1 MVAGPHRTQH
11 KAIDNP
17 AVEPLQD
24 YSLDHLVIQ
33 VDLDAVPWLAA
44 LAEGAPGAGEQK
56 SSDPYEFLSEFFGGV
71 VFGLVLGPAYEM
83 SLIFTPQQGKYQAFA
98 CHVDTP
104 PDDMNLTRAAL
115 RIEDLRPVELTH
127 TEWLPL
133 PKIESPDGK

>member
-44 LAEGAPGAGEQK
+44 LAEGAPGAEDQK
-56 SSDPYEFLSEFFGGV
+56 PSDPYAFLSEFFGGV
-71 VFGLVLGPAYEM
+71 IFCLVLGPADQL
-83 SLIFTPQQGKYQAFA
+83 SPIFPPQHGKYQAFA
-98 CHVDTP
+98 RHVHTP
-104 PDDMNLTRAAL
+104 
-115 RIEDLRPVELTH
+115 
-127 TEWLPL
+127 
-133 PKIESPDGK
+133 

>member
-44 LAEGAPGAGEQK
+44 LAEGAPGAEDQK
-56 SSDPYEFLSEFFGGV
+56 PSDPYAFLSEFFGGV
-71 VFGLVLGPAYEM
+71 IFLLVLGPAYEL
-83 SLIFTPQQGKYQAFA
+83 SLIFNPHQGKDQAFA

-104 PDDMNLTRAAL
+104 PDALNLT
-115 RIEDLRPVELTH
+115 
-127 TEWLPL
+127 
-133 PKIESPDGK
+133 

>member
-44 LAEGAPGAGEQK
+44 LAEGAPGAEDQAP
-56 SSDPYEFLSEFFGGV
+56 SDPYAFLSEFFGGGT
-71 VFGLVLGPAYEM
+71 FGPVLGPAYEL
-83 SLIFTPQQGKYQAFA
+83 SLVFPPPPGKYPGLA
-98 CHVDTP
+98 CHLCTP
-104 PDDMNLTRAAL
+104 P
-115 RIEDLRPVELTH
+115 H
-127 TEWLPL
+127 
-133 PKIESPDGK
+133 G

>member
-44 LAEGAPGAGEQK
+44 LAEGAPGAK
-56 SSDPYEFLSEFFGGV
+56 DKKPSDPYTFLSEFFGGV
-71 VFGLVLGPAYEM
+71 TFCLVLGLAYELA
-83 SLIFTPQQGKYQAFA
+83 LIFTHQQGKAQAFA
-98 CHVDTP
+98 CVVCP
-104 PDDMNLTRAAL
+104 PTFSKN
-115 RIEDLRPVELTH
+115 
-127 TEWLPL
+127 
-133 PKIESPDGK
+133 